1 MKTGEALLLSV
12 HGTETLLQDGTDG
25 MKQDGTIELF
35 QYWNRLRGRRP
46 APQRTEI
53 EPADIKTRL
62 ADTFILERD
71 ARGEPV
77 FRLAGTR
84 LCAMHGKELKGHS
97 FTSLWSD
104 RDHDLIGR
112 LSRHVFDDA
121 SVVVASF
128 QGTSH
133 NQRTLTLEMIILPL
147 EGGNES
153 PRALGAIS
161 PSEKPFWLG
170 ADPIVESRLESFRL
184 LDPDREPL
192 FLANRPAIPSPS
204 LSPDD
209 SSLASGPGTGRRIR
223 HLVVFK
229 GGRG

>member
-1 MKTGEALLLSV
+1 
-12 HGTETLLQDGTDG
+12 
-25 MKQDGTIELF
+25 MKQDGTLELF

-53 EPADIKTRL
+53 EPADIKSRL

-71 ARGEPV
+71 ARGEPI

-97 FTSLWSD
+97 FTSLWSEW
-104 RDHDLIGR
+104 DHGLISR
-112 LSRHVFDDA
+112 LSRNVFDDA
-121 SVVVASF
+121 SVVVVSF
-128 QGTSH
+128 HGTSH
-133 NQRTLTLEMIILPL
+133 NQRTLELEMIILPL
-147 EGGNES
+147 EGGSES

-161 PSEKPFWLG
+161 PCEKPFWLG

-184 LDPDREPL
+184 IDPDREPL
-192 FLANRPAIPSPS
+192 LLGNRPAIPSPS

-209 SSLASGPGTGRRIR
+209 KSLDSGPGAGTGRRIR

-229 GGRG
+229 GGKS